1 MEEGVTKTNQ
11 RSLNSQVEDRGFLPY
26 WEFFPG
32 CNPGQMME
40 DHIARL
46 PANTEFL
53 FCKPRKLGAKLHDP
67 EEKVLYEK
75 SKIGKHTVA
84 VMVTT
89 ICKLVNSK
97 AHYTNHDLRCTGL
110 IALKKAGI
118 FDFSEIKKV
127 SGHKVTKSIEE
138 NYHVGLETKTRAN
151 MMFSI
156 LNAAK
161 LGRGDNFEPISDHLE
176 RRNAPAESQAF
187 SACQV
192 ASSVAQTS
200 GVNKKAESEFE
211 DENNDEDFNDSEDEG
226 DDLDDSVEDPNWKCP
241 ADFDLGFVSNDESSN
256 ESLLN
261 NQEITR
267 GKPQIGLE
275 KRVRSDKDSI
285 TAIETKRRKS
295 EDVTFTPG
303 LKRPILHPHKQ
314 SVFQPPKQPGLHPSK
329 QPGLNPG
336 EQLRPHHGKLLG
348 PHPPNLLSLQS
359 AKLMGPQPAKQPGSC
374 HSGSRPFLGK
384 PADQLVQVPPKHGQ
398 DGLQTAQRQ
407 PVHPPPVEDELSSS
421 VEVGS
426 SGSAFPSSQPLLL
439 PINEGK
445 VRCTF
450 LSMGVKKIALSKI
463 KASQADIIP
472 LPRDMLTDD
481 VETADI
487 LFIKCINY
495 GDDDS
500 TSLPLF
506 PTDGDL
512 PIPTLKWTLAK
523 SKNIRVVNGKVLVD
537 WFKTRK
543 TPNFFHIKYQTG
555 SLCSETMKVSKPDN
569 NPENL
574 FADWKF
580 LIYNFREPGITQK
593 SLESIV
599 VNTGGELVNL
609 EEVQSGSSLDDEVV
623 ILGDGY
629 LDIANK
635 VVCPSYIIQCVQ
647 QGRLLPDE
655 DYIYVIPR

>member
-1 MEEGVTKTNQ
+1 M
-11 RSLNSQVEDRGFLPY
+11 
-26 WEFFPG
+26 
-32 CNPGQMME
+32 
-40 DHIARL
+40 
-46 PANTEFL
+46 
-53 FCKPRKLGAKLHDP
+53 
-67 EEKVLYEK
+67 
-75 SKIGKHTVA
+75 
-84 VMVTT
+84 
-89 ICKLVNSK
+89 
-97 AHYTNHDLRCTGL
+97 
-110 IALKKAGI
+110 
-118 FDFSEIKKV
+118 
-127 SGHKVTKSIEE
+127 
-138 NYHVGLETKTRAN
+138 
-151 MMFSI
+151 
-156 LNAAK
+156 
-161 LGRGDNFEPISDHLE
+161 
-176 RRNAPAESQAF
+176 
-187 SACQV
+187 

-200 GVNKKAESEFE
+200 GVNKKAESELE
-211 DENNDEDFNDSEDEG
+211 DANNDEDFNDSEDEG
-226 DDLDDSVEDPNWKCP
+226 DDLDDSVEDPNWECP

-275 KRVRSDKDSI
+275 KRVRSDKDTI
-285 TAIETKRRKS
+285 TAIETKRKKS

-303 LKRPILHPHKQ
+303 LKRPILHPHNQ

-384 PADQLVQVPPKHGQ
+384 PADQLVQVPPKHGP

-407 PVHPPPVEDELSSS
+407 PVHPPPVEEELSSS

-450 LSMGVKKIALSKI
+450 LSMGVKRIALSKI

-495 GDDDS
+495 GEDDS

-512 PIPTLKWTLAK
+512 PIPTLKWTVAK

-543 TPNFFHIKYQTG
+543 TPNLFHIKYQTE

-574 FADWKF
+574 FANWKF
-580 LIYNFREPGITQK
+580 LIYNFCEPGITQK

-609 EEVQSGSSLDDEVV
+609 EEVQSGSSVDDEVV

-635 VVCPSYIIQCVQ
+635 VLCPSYIIQCVQ